1 MFPTIY
7 KSHSFRTG
15 DACWAATKDI
25 PDTDIQSICR
35 WRSLAIKCYIRLPI
49 VHGVGMK
56 AGLEDIATKSV
67 RLYILVVESNKM
79 FM

>member
-1 MFPTIY
+1 M
-7 KSHSFRTG
+7 
-15 DACWAATKDI
+15 
-25 PDTDIQSICR
+25 
-35 WRSLAIKCYIRLPI
+35 IKCDIRLPI